1 MSNKKKT
8 EELDQVLGKMN
19 PDKIRD
25 YLKENSDSIYP
36 PEGAFSIYMRE
47 MFRQKGYSQQS
58 VFIRAD
64 MPERYGYKIIN
75 GEKHTR
81 QRDVIIR
88 LCLASQ
94 FDLTETNRALKLYGM
109 TELYSKVPRD
119 AVLIVALNTK
129 TWNPDE
135 VNSLLKAN
143 GFEELY
149 SFELD

>member
-36 PEGAFSIYMRE
+36 AEGAFSVHMRE

-81 QRDVIIR
+81 QREVIIR

-119 AVLIVALNTK
+119 TVLIVALNTK

-135 VNSLLKAN
+135 VNGLLKAN

-149 SFELD
+149 SFEFD